1 MRGGGGS
8 PFPTLI
14 LKIKYSPLQ
23 FFEKRPW
30 LPSRICPD
38 KRLFSLSPDF
48 EKKKTIVCTPTH
60 TQPNQPAEEEPP
72 NSCGTWSEV
81 PEVAEGGRRCPPKIT
96 QFHWSEK
103 SRPSEDAG
111 LQFNRCWSTMLWW
124 LFVQE
129 KISSAI
135 AIYWERVIDPR
146 PEVPPNPSPCFT
158 HPPKNVSNMTG
169 RRIHEE
175 SKCSKWD
182 ASLASA
188 VQYNSS
194 HLLHIL
200 CNTNRVFC
208 PLCTIQFSSCIFCA
222 TNISHL
228 RDYL

>member
-1 MRGGGGS
+1 MILPGFRWFSAHSERHWAVVAKWGGGGS

-146 PEVPPNPSPCFT
+146 PEVPPNPT
-158 HPPKNVSNMTG
+158 HC
-169 RRIHEE
+169 R
-175 SKCSKWD
+175 
-182 ASLASA
+182 A
-188 VQYNSS
+188 
-194 HLLHIL
+194 
-200 CNTNRVFC
+200 F
-208 PLCTIQFSSCIFCA
+208 
-222 TNISHL
+222 
-228 RDYL
+228 